1 MTTQIYR
8 FSNVR
13 TNIRG
18 LLRNPRLRSPV
29 SDTLYSNMK
38 SFLQHPFPERMKVLT
53 LGRSGGAFRA
63 VVQAQTVAVAALPPV
78 LGTRAGPGVSVA
90 QVPPET

>member
-1 MTTQIYR
+1 MYVQIYVVCCATQDCEVL
-8 FSNVR
+8 S
-13 TNIRG
+13 
-18 LLRNPRLRSPV
+18 L
-29 SDTLYSNMK
+29 DTLYSNMK

-63 VVQAQTVAVAALPPV
+63 VVQAQAVAVAALPPV